1 MIPGKIVDG
10 AKEQDQNLVS
20 ESVALSKLRGN
31 LSEAQHSRSMMQ
43 LRLQSLT
50 EENKTLR
57 GQSAF
62 DSKQIS
68 ELTSERIHLATK
80 VKDRDEELKG
90 KARLLE
96 VSANDLDALRSL
108 RCITIHRTSTMRLSH

>member
-1 MIPGKIVDG
+1 MPGKIVDG

-20 ESVALSKLRGN
+20 ESVALSKLRVN
-31 LSEAQHSRSMMQ
+31 LSEAQHSRSTMQ

-57 GQSAF
+57 GQLVF

-80 VKDRDEELKG
+80 VKDRDEELRG

-96 VSANDLDALRSL
+96 VSANDLML
-108 RCITIHRTSTMRLSH
+108 